1 MNLDTSKFEID
12 CVESI
17 SEVLHFLSGKWTFLV
32 ITELL
37 KGPQRFNQLR
47 RNLGNLNTK
56 GLTDTLRNLEEHQM
70 IKRTV
75 FPTVPV
81 TVEYSITEKGL
92 AFSEVFQKINHWKQE
107 WDSPHSTPITP
118 RNEQTQRTEPQ

>member
-1 MNLDTSKFEID
+1 MIKLEKNECVSIKSEMSKFDIN

-17 SEVLHFLSGKWTFLV
+17 SEVLQFFSGKWTFLV

-37 KGPQRFNQLR
+37 KEPQRFNQLR

-56 GLTDTLRNLEEHQM
+56 GLTDTLRNLEEHQ
-70 IKRTV
+70 IINRQV

-81 TVEYSITEKGL
+81 TVEYSITEKGK
-92 AFSEVFQKINHWKQE
+92 AFSEVFLEINRWKKE
-107 WDSPHSTPITP
+107 WDSPV
-118 RNEQTQRTEPQ
+118 Q

>member
-1 MNLDTSKFEID
+1 MEQAKFGTVCIA
-12 CVESI
+12 SI
-17 SEVLHFLSGKWTFLV
+17 SEVLQFLSGKWTFLA

-37 KGPQRFNQLR
+37 KEPQRFNQLR
-47 RNLGNLNTK
+47 RNLGNVNTK

-81 TVEYSITEKGL
+81 TVEYAITEKGE
-92 AFSEVFQKINHWKQE
+92 AFSSVFQEINRWKTE
-107 WDSPHSTPITP
+107 WDA
-118 RNEQTQRTEPQ
+118 REQH

>member
-1 MNLDTSKFEID
+1 MEKNECEPIKSEMSKFDIN

-17 SEVLHFLSGKWTFLV
+17 SEVLQFFSGKWTFLV

-37 KGPQRFNQLR
+37 KEPQRFNQLR

-56 GLTDTLRNLEEHQM
+56 GLTDTLRNLEEHQ
-70 IKRTV
+70 IINRQV

-81 TVEYSITEKGL
+81 TVEYSITEKGK
-92 AFSEVFQKINHWKQE
+92 AFSEVFLEINRWKKE
-107 WDSPHSTPITP
+107 WDSPV
-118 RNEQTQRTEPQ
+118 Q